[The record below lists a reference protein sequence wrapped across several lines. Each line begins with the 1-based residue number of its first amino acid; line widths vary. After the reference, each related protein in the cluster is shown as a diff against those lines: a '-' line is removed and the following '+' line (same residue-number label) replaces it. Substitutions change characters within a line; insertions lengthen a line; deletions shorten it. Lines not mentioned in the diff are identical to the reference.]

1 MKKSETTSRKI
12 LDTVKELLKTRE
24 NITIKDI
31 CDKAYINSAA
41 VNYHFGDKDTLINMA
56 VSEIFAELKQQI
68 EVMADNEFESTEQA
82 LYTFADLCYNFAAEY
97 SGAVKYMLTSAT
109 FEHGN
114 SILQQFLQDKKF
126 TDFVIEKFQQLNPTV
141 DRVQLMCKYIMTLS
155 VFLFPM
161 ICQTP
166 FLKEGTLS
174 LKNSEF
180 KKAYINQM
188 VKILTE

>member
-1 MKKSETTSRKI
+1 MKKSETTSRKL

-31 CDKAYINSAA
+31 CDKAYINIAA

-97 SGAVKYMLTSAT
+97 SGAVKYMLTTAT

-126 TDFVIEKFQQLNPTV
+126 TDFVIEKFQQLNPKIGRASCRE
-141 DRVQLMCKYIMTLS
+141 RVS
-155 VFLFPM
+155 AV
-161 ICQTP
+161 
-166 FLKEGTLS
+166 
-174 LKNSEF
+174 
-180 KKAYINQM
+180 
-188 VKILTE
+188 V